1 MHFTVSLVFSNLILW
16 IVNLRLYT
24 FCEKIAFYV
33 SMPCNAEAW
42 FTDILHHWKADI
54 LYKFGFWQVIL
65 FPAMFRCIT
74 LMPMKGEILVD
85 TMEKTLKPGVFLKSG
100 LIETEG
106 LLEVVK
112 GHL

>member
-1 MHFTVSLVFSNLILW
+1 MQQLAYQYAAKGACLALVARRGHTLPCRQQGSLHLIGLDINLSSLYSLV
-16 IVNLRLYT
+16 
-24 FCEKIAFYV
+24 C
-33 SMPCNAEAW
+33 
-42 FTDILHHWKADI
+42 
-54 LYKFGFWQVIL
+54 
-65 FPAMFRCIT
+65 RCIT

-106 LLEVVK
+106 PHEAVK

>member
-1 MHFTVSLVFSNLILW
+1 M
-16 IVNLRLYT
+16 
-24 FCEKIAFYV
+24 
-33 SMPCNAEAW
+33 
-42 FTDILHHWKADI
+42 
-54 LYKFGFWQVIL
+54 FG
-65 FPAMFRCIT
+65 CIT
-74 LMPMKGEILVD
+74 LMLMKGEILVD

>member
-1 MHFTVSLVFSNLILW
+1 MATGLPVRRQGGMPSLVARRGHTL
-16 IVNLRLYT
+16 
-24 FCEKIAFYV
+24 
-33 SMPCNAEAW
+33 PCRQQGS
-42 FTDILHHWKADI
+42 LH
-54 LYKFGFWQVIL
+54 VIL

-85 TMEKTLKPGVFLKSG
+85 TMEKTVKPGVFLKSG

-106 LLEVVK
+106 PLEAVK